1 MVKIR
6 LRRMGAKKRPFYRIV
21 VTDSRNARDGRFI
34 ENIGYYDPTVE
45 PPVLKVDLEKAQEWI
60 GKGAQPSDTA
70 RGLLK
75 KLGMLGGQSE
85 ASIARAAA
93 KIEAKKRGKV
103 KAEAPAIVE
112 TAKKAAP
119 AEEEVVEEVA
129 AEAVVEEAPAEKPA
143 AEAVVEEA
151 PAKKPAAKAAAEE
164 APAKK
169 PAAKAAAEEAPAEE
183 PAVEAVVEEA
193 PAEEPAP
200 EEPAAEEAPAE
211 EAPAEEPVAEETPA
225 EKPAE

>member
-112 TAKKAAP
+112 AAKKAAP
-119 AEEEVVEEVA
+119 AEEAVVEEVA
-129 AEAVVEEAPAEKPA
+129 
-143 AEAVVEEA
+143 
-151 PAKKPAAKAAAEE
+151 
-164 APAKK
+164 
-169 PAAKAAAEEAPAEE
+169 AEE

-193 PAEEPAP
+193 PVEEPAAEAVVEEAP
-200 EEPAAEEAPAE
+200 ARKRAAKAAAEEAPTEEPAAEAVVEEAPAEEPAAEEPAVEEAPAEEPAE
-211 EAPAEEPVAEETPA
+211 EAPAEEPAAEETPA